1 MLKIQT
7 CPCSEIYVNAGIVM
21 VSVSKYINFLNNL
34 RDSIWFDICSVRD
47 TSERQFLDFFF
58 LIFLILRL
66 FQRSS
71 WDRGLHYLLLKG
83 FPFGMPE
90 LFAKILMTP

>member
-7 CPCSEIYVNAGIVM
+7 CTCSAIYVNACIVM

-58 LIFLILRL
+58 NFPDPPN
-66 FQRSS
+66 SS
-71 WDRGLHYLLLKG
+71 NVQAGTGVCIIYY
-83 FPFGMPE
+83 
-90 LFAKILMTP
+90 

>member
-7 CPCSEIYVNAGIVM
+7 CPCSAIYVNAGIVM

-58 LIFLILRL
+58 NFPDPPTLPTFKLGQGFAL
-66 FQRSS
+66 FIIEGVSVRHA
-71 WDRGLHYLLLKG
+71 RALC
-83 FPFGMPE
+83 
-90 LFAKILMTP
+90 